1 MKQLLALIT
10 VLLVATPAYC
20 ADREEARVRV
30 REAAY
35 QAIQRHQVTERYRY
49 YVPVSA
55 FAQRRGDDPRMHTKH
70 LSQEEEQAR
79 SERLVPATSLNGRV
93 KVSIDP
99 GGE

>member
-10 VLLVATPAYC
+10 VLLVTPPAYC

-55 FAQRRGDDPRMHTKH
+55 FAQRRGDEPRVHTKY
-70 LSQEEEQAR
+70 LSQPPLHPAR
-79 SERLVPATSLNGRV
+79 SSLVNASLAAL
-93 KVSIDP
+93 
-99 GGE
+99 

>member
-10 VLLVATPAYC
+10 VLLVSTPAYC

-55 FAQRRGDDPRMHTKH
+55 FAQRRGDEPRVHTKY
-70 LSQEEEQAR
+70 LSQPPPPAR
-79 SERLVPATSLNGRV
+79 SSLVN
-93 KVSIDP
+93 D
-99 GGE
+99 

>member
-1 MKQLLALIT
+1 MPSKT
-10 VLLVATPAYC
+10 ENLVTAPAYC

-55 FAQRRGDDPRMHTKH
+55 FAQRRGD
-70 LSQEEEQAR
+70 EA
-79 SERLVPATSLNGRV
+79 
-93 KVSIDP
+93 
-99 GGE
+99 GGYSWRAMVAEL

>member
-10 VLLVATPAYC
+10 VLLVSTPAYC

-49 YVPVSA
+49 YVPTSA
-55 FAQRRGDDPRMHTKH
+55 FAQRRGDEPRMHTKH
-70 LSQEEEQAR
+70 LSQEEEQTDR
-79 SERLVPATSLNGRV
+79 EQLVPAASLNGRV

-99 GGE
+99 DGE

>member
-35 QAIQRHQVTERYRY
+35 QTIQRHQVTERYRY

-55 FAQRRGDDPRMHTKH
+55 FAQRRGEEPRVHTKY
-70 LSQEEEQAR
+70 LSPPIQLGECEPVA
-79 SERLVPATSLNGRV
+79 L
-93 KVSIDP
+93 
-99 GGE
+99 GGISSCRHGD